1 MKRYTTATAKQ
12 RFSLLLDAAE
22 RGEPVIIERRGVRF
36 RIQTD
41 RRSSRKRPPRYPV
54 IEIVD
59 PAVGV
64 SKEADT
70 LNSGNRLL
78 ISSISARERI
88 YHSTGALRFFKYF
101 CGVDD

>member
-36 RIQTD
+36 RVQTD
-41 RRSSRKRPPRYPV
+41 RQSSRKRPRRNPV

-59 PAVGV
+59 PAVANGEWQWQWSLNGLRF
-64 SKEADT
+64 SK
-70 LNSGNRLL
+70 
-78 ISSISARERI
+78 IKRER
-88 YHSTGALRFFKYF
+88 RR
-101 CGVDD
+101 